1 MARGGAMPALTTAT
15 FTEIAMAISTRP
27 SSIDLLPINE
37 LPPLSLEEELAKALE
52 DIPEQP
58 AEAGSHVA
66 CPTPDLDFGRTADR

>member
-1 MARGGAMPALTTAT
+1 MPTLTTAT

-52 DIPEQP
+52 DIPEQLARRGRKP
-58 AEAGSHVA
+58 RGGIRS
-66 CPTPDLDFGRTADR
+66 PDLDFGRTADR